1 MEELKDFD
9 PRDVEENKVI
19 ASLSYISILFLI
31 PLLVKRDSKFC
42 IEHAK
47 QGLVLFIFGI
57 ALSIIVYI
65 PILGW
70 IIGFLGGIVLFVVS
84 LISFI
89 YALQGKFWKIPIVYD
104 LAQNF
109 KF

>member
-1 MEELKDFD
+1 MEEFKDFD

>member
-9 PRDVEENKVI
+9 PKDIEENKVL
-19 ASLSYISILFLI
+19 ASLSYISILFII

-42 IEHAK
+42 VEHAK
-47 QGLVLFIFGI
+47 QGLVLFLIEVALGI
-57 ALSIIVYI
+57 INWI
-65 PILGW
+65 PIIGW
-70 IIGFLGGIVLFVVS
+70 IIGSLGGIVLFVVS
-84 LISFI
+84 LLGFI
-89 YALQGKFWKIPIVYD
+89 YAIQGKFWKIPGVYD

>member
-1 MEELKDFD
+1 MEELKDFN

-47 QGLVLFIFGI
+47 QGLVLFIFEI
-57 ALSIIVYI
+57 ALSIIEYI

-70 IIGFLGGIVLFVVS
+70 IIGLLGGIVLFVVS
-84 LISFI
+84 LIGFI

>member
-70 IIGFLGGIVLFVVS
+70 IIGLLGGIVLFVVS

>member
-84 LISFI
+84 LIGFI

>member
-42 IEHAK
+42 KEHAK
-47 QGLVLFIFGI
+47 QGLVLFIFEI
-57 ALSIIVYI
+57 ALSIIEYI

-70 IIGFLGGIVLFVVS
+70 IIGLLGGIVLFVVS
-84 LISFI
+84 LIGFI